1 MALADRLDARRAA
14 ADPEVV
20 EEGLER
26 LGGGD
31 LRQVGAVHG
40 LATGSVRW
48 AARARSWRR
57 AIDQRWVS
65 VGPS

>member
-1 MALADRLDARRAA
+1 MAVADRREARRAA
-14 ADPEVV
+14 ADPEGV
-20 EEGLER
+20 EIGLER
-26 LGGGD
+26 LGGGE
-31 LRQVGAVHG
+31 LRQIGLVHG
-40 LATGSVRW
+40 PATGSARR